1 MHQDILNDFGKF
13 PHTISHTRME
23 WGTVIKTPH
32 LVLYYCRSSLEW
44 KFAFGLVPGKHT
56 WRLLPKPGIVL
67 KMRSILSSF
76 LCFFHFAHRYANKG
90 SIMKAIT
97 DFERALENCP
107 DHRNAKKYLCQTLVE
122 RGKQ

>member
-1 MHQDILNDFGKF
+1 M
-13 PHTISHTRME
+13 
-23 WGTVIKTPH
+23 
-32 LVLYYCRSSLEW
+32 
-44 KFAFGLVPGKHT
+44 
-56 WRLLPKPGIVL
+56 LPKPGIVL
-67 KMRSILSSF
+67 KMREILLSF

-97 DFERALENCP
+97 DFELALENCP